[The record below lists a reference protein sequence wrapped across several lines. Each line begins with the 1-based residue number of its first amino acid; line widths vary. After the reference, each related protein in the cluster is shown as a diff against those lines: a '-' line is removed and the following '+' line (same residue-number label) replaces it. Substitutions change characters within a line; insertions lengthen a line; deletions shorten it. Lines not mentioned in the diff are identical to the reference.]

1 MKKYLLFAISLFCLF
16 VASPKAELYSG
27 EPIALDLGGYMIPEY
42 FGVAANA
49 ENKYAMTLY
58 VEDYSAY
65 NGSRFALVTVCT
77 PYDINNWYVTN
88 SGKLNSY
95 FDEFF
100 DTFDTGKR
108 CYMGDNVR
116 GTLRFLQFYIGK
128 PKTIEGTNEIRV
140 SSYLHLKNIYDYN
153 VRYDFLQVQ
162 LSDED
167 YLAPLI
173 NQSVSSQKQQEII
186 DKLTQNIQGI
196 NDLKNKQDQTN
207 SKLDDLNSKQDQTN
221 SKLDNIKDMDAPD
234 SAKTKP
240 DDSDYQDYEK
250 AQGDLTD
257 KISDIPTDTLE
268 IGIDANSSNF
278 IFDTMNKLIN
288 AHPAVFS
295 MFIAILSIGII
306 KLGLGR

>member
-1 MKKYLLFAISLFCLF
+1 MKKYLFFATVVFSLFI
-16 VASPKAELYSG
+16 ASPKSELYSG

-88 SGKLNSY
+88 SGKVNSY

>member
-1 MKKYLLFAISLFCLF
+1 MKKYLLFAIALFSSF

-27 EPIALDLGGYMIPEY
+27 EPIALEVGGYMIPEY
-42 FGVAANA
+42 FGVSANS
-49 ENKYAMTLY
+49 ETKYAMTLY
-58 VEDYSAY
+58 VEDYSVY
-65 NGSRFALVTVCT
+65 NGSRFALATICT
-77 PYDINNWYVTN
+77 PYDVDNWYITN
-88 SGKLNSY
+88 SGKVNSY

-100 DTFDTGKR
+100 DTYDTEKR
-108 CYMGDNVR
+108 CYMGNNVR
-116 GTLRFLQFYIGK
+116 GTLRLLQFYIGK

-140 SSYLHLKNIYDYN
+140 SSYLHIKNIYAEN
-153 VRYDFLQVQ
+153 ARYDFLQVQ

-173 NQSVSSQKQQEII
+173 NQSVSTQKQQEIV
-186 DKLTQNIQGI
+186 DKLTENIQGL
-196 NDLKNKQDQTN
+196 NDIKTKQDETN
-207 SKLDDLNSKQDQTN
+207 SKLDD
-221 SKLDNIKDMDAPD
+221 IKDMDAPD

-278 IFDTMNKLIN
+278 IFDTMNKFIN

>member
-88 SGKLNSY
+88 SGKVNSY

>member
-1 MKKYLLFAISLFCLF
+1 MKKYLLFAIVVFSLFI
-16 VASPKAELYSG
+16 VNPKAAVYSG

-49 ENKYAMTLY
+49 ETKYAMTLY
-58 VEDYSAY
+58 VEDYSIY
-65 NGSRFALVTVCT
+65 NGARFALVTVCT

-88 SGKLNSY
+88 SGKVNSY

>member
-1 MKKYLLFAISLFCLF
+1 MKKYLFFATVVFSLFI
-16 VASPKAELYSG
+16 ASPKAELYSG

-88 SGKLNSY
+88 SGKVNSY

>member
-88 SGKLNSY
+88 SGKVNSY

-240 DDSDYQDYEK
+240 DDSDYKDYEK
-250 AQGDLTD
+250 AESDLTN